1 MNRTNETIAQLVTR
15 LVLEF
20 EQMQAEKVAA
30 EKEKANVKSPQP
42 MPLPKL

>member
-20 EQMQAEKVAA
+20 EQMKT

-42 MPLPKL
+42 IPLQKP

>member
-20 EQMQAEKVAA
+20 EQMQAEK
-30 EKEKANVKSPQP
+30 EKANVKSPQP
-42 MPLPKL
+42 MPLQKP